1 MADKLKEIIK
11 RAEGWPPEAQKE
23 AADALRE
30 IEEEFV
36 IGPET
41 AKEVEE
47 ARAQARAQARRGEGT
62 PLEEVKDRLGL

>member
-1 MADKLKEIIK
+1 MTDKLTDLIK
-11 RAEGWPPEAQKE
+11 RAEHWPEEAQKE

-41 AKEVEE
+41 AKDIEE
-47 ARAQARAQARRGEGT
+47 ARAQAGRGEGV
-62 PLEEVKDRLGL
+62 PLKEAKNRLGL

>member
-47 ARAQARAQARRGEGT
+47 ARAQARRGEGT

>member
-1 MADKLKEIIK
+1 MIDKLKEFIK

-23 AADALRE
+23 AADALLD

-47 ARAQARAQARRGEGT
+47 ARAQARRGEGIS
-62 PLEEVKDRLGL
+62 LGKMKDHLGL